1 MNEPIKSCLITKG
14 ESLTSRAE
22 YCRLEGFRRLFI
34 VCMCMV
40 TAGAWFGWLSHRQAV
55 ANIRLNTS
63 AMKEVVQAARDKAEF
78 DKVAV
83 QKLGV
88 QTKLPPV
95 VLQKQEEAIKH
106 LDNAAR
112 DLKEAK

>member
-1 MNEPIKSCLITKG
+1 MNEPIRSCSITSE
-14 ESLTSRAE
+14 ESLTSKAE
-22 YCRLEGFRRLFI
+22 FCRLEAFRKLFI
-34 VCMCMV
+34 ACMMMV
-40 TAGAWFGWLSHRQAV
+40 TAGAYFGWLSHRQAV

-88 QTKLPPV
+88 QAKIPPV